1 MNKLIIGIDPG
12 LNGALA
18 FLELE
23 PKSHKVTVV
32 EFVSTP
38 SMQKINS
45 KGRAIVCPELVQAV
59 KGVIKLCPKH
69 EKHAFL
75 ESVHSMPGQGVSSS
89 FSFGKTVGVV
99 EGIFAA
105 LEIPVI
111 PITPQTWK
119 KKFNLLKQE
128 KDVARRY
135 IITQYPELAEQFK
148 LKKHVDKAD
157 AFLIALYGVH
167 LLNV

>member
-18 FLELE
+18 FVELE
-23 PKSHKVTVV
+23 SKTNKVTVI

-38 SMQKINS
+38 SMQKMNS
-45 KGRAIVCPELVQAV
+45 KGRMIVCPELVKAV
-59 KGVIKLCPKH
+59 KRVLKSYPKH
-69 EKHAFL
+69 DKHAFL

-89 FSFGKTVGVV
+89 FSFGKTVGIV
-99 EGIFAA
+99 EGIFTT

-128 KDVARRY
+128 KDASRKYV
-135 IITQYPELAEQFK
+135 ITNYPELADQFK

-157 AFLIALYGVH
+157 AFLIALYGVK